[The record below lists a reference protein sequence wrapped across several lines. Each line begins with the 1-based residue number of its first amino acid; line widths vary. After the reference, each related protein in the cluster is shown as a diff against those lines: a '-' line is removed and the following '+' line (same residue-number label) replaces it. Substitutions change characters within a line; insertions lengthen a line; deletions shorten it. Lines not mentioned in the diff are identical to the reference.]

1 MNRMVTKGYQKGV
14 YEWVT
19 LGIRRGSTGGGTR
32 INGFNMNVLWGGV
45 GVMLYGSERNEHELR

>member
-19 LGIRRGSTGGGTR
+19 KGIMGTVPLSDDVLAKKKGGEDGTE
-32 INGFNMNVLWGGV
+32 NGDRHAKNKLITTKP
-45 GVMLYGSERNEHELR
+45 